1 MKFVIKRTSSNE
13 PYDDIKNFETIDQL
27 LKFRKQVKHDLIITN
42 NFFYKENFVPEIADI
57 QYEIEIY
64 DDYRE

>member
-57 QYEIEIY
+57 PYEIEIY

>member
-1 MKFVIKRTSSNE
+1 MEFVIKRTSSNE

-27 LKFRKQVKHDLIITN
+27 LKFKKQVKHDLIIAN

-57 QYEIEIY
+57 PYEIEIY

>member
-64 DDYRE
+64 DAYRE

>member
-27 LKFRKQVKHDLIITN
+27 LKFRKQVKHDLIITS

-57 QYEIEIY
+57 PYEIEIY

>member
-1 MKFVIKRTSSNE
+1 MKFVIKRISSNE

-27 LKFRKQVKHDLIITN
+27 LKFKKQVKHDLIITN

-57 QYEIEIY
+57 PYEIEIY
-64 DDYRE
+64 DGYRE